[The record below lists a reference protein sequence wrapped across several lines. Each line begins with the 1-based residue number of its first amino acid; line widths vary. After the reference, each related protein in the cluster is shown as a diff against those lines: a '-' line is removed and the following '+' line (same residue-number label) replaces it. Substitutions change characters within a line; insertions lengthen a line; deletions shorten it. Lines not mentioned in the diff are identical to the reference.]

1 MYHFRPH
8 NKEVNILATDDTR
21 AHYNAII
28 LFDLRLLDQLIYLP
42 RLMANNAPGDMGS
55 RARIKVALGY

>member
-8 NKEVNILATDDTR
+8 NKEVNIWAPDDTR

-28 LFDLRLLDQLIYLP
+28 LFDLLLLDQLIYLP
-42 RLMANNAPGDMGS
+42 RLMANNAAGDTAS